1 VPALSRSTSPHEI
14 VLVRHGETEWSRA
27 RRHTGLTEVK
37 LSNQGRCEAVALG
50 ARLSV
55 RRFALVL
62 TSPAARA
69 VETCRL
75 AGFGAEARV
84 RDGLHEW
91 DYGEYEGL
99 TTVEIRR
106 ERPGWTIWTGE
117 VPGGE
122 TIAEVAARADAVLDE
137 IRGVDGETC
146 VFSHGHFLRVL
157 AARWLGLD
165 PAAGALLSLDPAT
178 VSVLGHEHDR
188 AVIREWNAVCE
199 PGQEG
204 VSRTS

>member
-1 VPALSRSTSPHEI
+1 MPALSRSTRPHEI

-27 RRHTGLTEVK
+27 RRHTGLTDVE
-37 LSNQGRCEAVALG
+37 LTEQGRREAVAVG

-62 TSPAARA
+62 TSPAGRA

-75 AGFGAEARV
+75 AGFGAAARV

-157 AARWLGLD
+157 AARWLGLA
-165 PAAGALLSLDPAT
+165 PAAGRFFLLTTASLSA
-178 VSVLGHEHDR
+178 VAVGYEHNLSQP
-188 AVIREWNAVCE
+188 VIRLWDDT
-199 PGQEG
+199 
-204 VSRTS
+204 TSGYD